1 MGSRYSRRTVGTTDM
16 PGESRQLL
24 YVHIDHLLQT
34 ERVNAEEAFEDVVPQ
49 ESSVSASGT
58 STPSTTPLPPP
69 PSVGVSKTT
78 QDQTAETQKP
88 VAEPIPQ
95 FSLRDSLVAQVS

>member
-1 MGSRYSRRTVGTTDM
+1 M

-34 ERVNAEEAFEDVVPQ
+34 EQVNAAEAFEEVVPQ
-49 ESSVSASGT
+49 ESSVSVSGT

-78 QDQTAETQKP
+78 QNQTAETQKP

>member
-1 MGSRYSRRTVGTTDM
+1 MFTFFSKQRGTITTTT
-16 PGESRQLL
+16 L
-24 YVHIDHLLQT
+24 
-34 ERVNAEEAFEDVVPQ
+34 
-49 ESSVSASGT
+49 
-58 STPSTTPLPPP
+58 TPPPTPPTPLPPP